1 MLRERGRCPPALPL
15 LGRRYGTP
23 VQQQERAPAHISRT
37 TLTPAQQRNRE
48 RVESLIGVAAP
59 FLDLVLAVG
68 DRISRVAEPREYEY
82 YPVRADDLPREQ
94 RDGSATGD

>member
-1 MLRERGRCPPALPL
+1 MLREHGCHRPALPL
-15 LGRRYGTP
+15 IGRRYGTP
-23 VQQQERAPAHISRT
+23 VQQQERTPAPTPRT
-37 TLTPAQQRNRE
+37 TLTAAQQRNRE

-94 RDGSATGD
+94 RDESATGD